1 VASLYSLVSDQ
12 PSVSSLLPSLAQPL
26 INTVASKPRPSSKEL
41 MRDVK
46 GEPFGLTLV
55 GLTLSAVTTYGYFK
69 RGIAENS

>member
-1 VASLYSLVSDQ
+1 
-12 PSVSSLLPSLAQPL
+12 
-26 INTVASKPRPSSKEL
+26 

-55 GLTLSAVTTYGYFK
+55 GLTLWAVTAYGYFK